1 MQPDRRSSAI
11 GMRIFIERSVAQ
23 GNDGC
28 AHVIWSW
35 EWLALNQSIVMLL
48 GRLNKLNQAC
58 DTPSLSAFPG

>member
-1 MQPDRRSSAI
+1 
-11 GMRIFIERSVAQ
+11 MRIFIERSVAQ